1 MKPLKES
8 QTEHCKAGQLNRVM
22 ASLDAALPAA
32 STEYTGKYQPMG
44 LHIAEI
50 LHERMDIGDR
60 LAKSA
65 ALRHP
70 ND

>member
-44 LHIAEI
+44 LSTSLKFCMSEWI
-50 LHERMDIGDR
+50 
-60 LAKSA
+60 SA
-65 ALRHP
+65 T
-70 ND
+70 D